1 MSNVEKTVEQSIAQ
15 AERLL
20 QSILK
25 KSFEG
30 RLVAQDANDE
40 PVGVLLERI
49 KV

>member
-1 MSNVEKTVEQSIAQ
+1 MLKKLWSRAL
-15 AERLL
+15 RR
-20 QSILK
+20 LK